1 MRQTRWNRAAIA
13 AVVVCAACLAA
24 WPVAAQ
30 QAEAA
35 PTIDVDRA
43 VVATAVEDREPI
55 GVAETFPATVGEL
68 VFYTTLSGD
77 FGPTTVEHVW
87 LREGEEKARVSLD
100 VTGPRFRT
108 WSTKKIP
115 AEWAGAWTVRLL
127 DPAGNELT
135 SVDFTVGG
143 D

>member
-1 MRQTRWNRAAIA
+1 MRQIRWNRAALATAILG
-13 AVVVCAACLAA
+13 AAC

-35 PTIDVDRA
+35 PTIEVEKA
-43 VVATAVEDREPI
+43 VVAAAVEDREPI
-55 GVAETFPATVGEL
+55 GVADAFPATVGEV
-68 VFYTTLSGD
+68 VFYTTLTGE

-100 VTGPRFRT
+100 VKGPRFRT

-127 DPAGNELT
+127 DPAGNELA

-143 D
+143 E